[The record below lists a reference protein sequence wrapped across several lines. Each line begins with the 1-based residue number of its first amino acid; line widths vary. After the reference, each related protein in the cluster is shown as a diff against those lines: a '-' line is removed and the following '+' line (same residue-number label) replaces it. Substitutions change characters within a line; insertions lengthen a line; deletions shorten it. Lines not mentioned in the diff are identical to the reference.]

1 MEMEELKAV
10 QQKRDNCVKE
20 VKEVWKSETDEAT
33 RVIKDFSG
41 YTTLHGFHFVLDS
54 ASRIRRIIW
63 ITLISL
69 GICALFFQFRDN
81 WRKLRSYE
89 SVIGKDIEHAEK
101 LLYPAITICN
111 QNMMRKS
118 KILGTDAQTF
128 LDQQDHV
135 KLHILGN
142 KILEEKTSPDFD
154 PAESVMKHGHNLSEM
169 MKDCEWKNQPCTS
182 ANFSSFIS
190 FMRGVCYTFNSDQR
204 GHQKLYVT
212 TSGKVQAL
220 SLYLDAQPEEYYG
233 PYSYDATGFKI
244 LIHDQKD
251 LYPNIEDL
259 ALDITP
265 GFTTNIR
272 VRRSKMVSL
281 PAPFKSACS
290 DKNLAA
296 FKMYSQY
303 ACLLECYTNI
313 TYEECGC
320 RLLSMPSFGENK
332 TRYCSAK
339 EIFTCVFPK
348 YGKFNP
354 NSCACPVPCTEI
366 RYHVQASMAYA
377 PSNHLWDTIFPMY
390 NMSTNN
396 TEKVVEFQNYIRQR
410 MAQVNIYYE
419 SLDTEVTREKPAYD
433 FNDFGSDVGGNMG
446 LFLGCSL
453 LTLCEFVDLIVIM
466 CLRCWRKRRAVDLK
480 TDPYQ

>member
-89 SVIGKDIEHAEK
+89 SVIGKDIEHDEK

-142 KILEEKTSPDFD
+142 KLLEEKTSPDFD
-154 PAESVMKHGHNLSEM
+154 PGEIVMKHGHNLSEM
-169 MKDCEWKNQPCTS
+169 MKDCEWKNQPCTP

-190 FMRGVCYTFNSDQR
+190 FMVRFINFVISLLVYQFLPTEWF
-204 GHQKLYVT
+204 
-212 TSGKVQAL
+212 L
-220 SLYLDAQPEEYYG
+220 SSESVDE
-233 PYSYDATGFKI
+233 
-244 LIHDQKD
+244 
-251 LYPNIEDL
+251 
-259 ALDITP
+259 
-265 GFTTNIR
+265 
-272 VRRSKMVSL
+272 VSL
-281 PAPFKSACS
+281 
-290 DKNLAA
+290 A
-296 FKMYSQY
+296 FRISILKGNKFFLIEAHS
-303 ACLLECYTNI
+303 
-313 TYEECGC
+313 
-320 RLLSMPSFGENK
+320 RL
-332 TRYCSAK
+332 
-339 EIFTCVFPK
+339 
-348 YGKFNP
+348 
-354 NSCACPVPCTEI
+354 
-366 RYHVQASMAYA
+366 
-377 PSNHLWDTIFPMY
+377 
-390 NMSTNN
+390 
-396 TEKVVEFQNYIRQR
+396 
-410 MAQVNIYYE
+410 
-419 SLDTEVTREKPAYD
+419 
-433 FNDFGSDVGGNMG
+433 
-446 LFLGCSL
+446 
-453 LTLCEFVDLIVIM
+453 
-466 CLRCWRKRRAVDLK
+466 
-480 TDPYQ
+480 